1 MHLTHKAL
9 SAQEKKIFLKL
20 CRLNCRGFKIIKT
33 MLFEQMI
40 RLRHKKK
47 LEFVQLR
54 INQYSQTNLETYE
67 LFLTRSNL

>member
-20 CRLNCRGFKIIKT
+20 CRLNCRGFTLKT
-33 MLFEQMI
+33 Q
-40 RLRHKKK
+40 KK